1 MQVTLKLS
9 DLSRALVAAS
19 IVPARPV
26 TPVLGSVLLRAEGD
40 RLWLA
45 ATDLEVSVRLAVPAE
60 VHEPGEAAPPAK
72 TLADLVRRL
81 PASAGEVGLASSGG
95 KLRAGYGAGAV
106 ELAGFA
112 PEQFP
117 AFPEEPDDP
126 ACFLV
131 TGGELEELVAQL
143 GPVTADQPP
152 FSGVLCEVEEGR
164 ITWVATDTHRL
175 AVKAGA
181 EVDASFRAVFP
192 LKALEA
198 AARLAGEGVCEVRVD
213 PGMAV
218 MNMADAAV
226 AARLI
231 GMKYPDWKKAVPA
244 EGGPVVTAGSKL
256 LAAALERAL
265 LIARAAPKE
274 RANIVRLEF
283 GAGGLV
289 VAAES
294 DVGSALEA
302 VEAKLDGEPGRVYF
316 NGAYLLEA
324 LRHLSGRDAVLRFV
338 AGNRA
343 AWVSGGPDADYR
355 CLVLAVVVS
364 GAAAE
369 AA

>member
-1 MQVTLKLS
+1 MQVTVKLS

-26 TPVLGSVLLRAEGD
+26 MPVLGSVLLRAQDD

-60 VHEPGEAAPPAK
+60 VHEPGEAAAPARP
-72 TLADLVRRL
+72 LADLVRRL
-81 PASAGEVGLASSGG
+81 PASAEKVRLTSRDG
-95 KLRAGYGAGAV
+95 KTRAEYGAGAV
-106 ELAGFA
+106 ELAGFP

-117 AFPEEPDDP
+117 AFPEEPGDP
-126 ACFLV
+126 VCFLV
-131 TGGELEELVAQL
+131 AGSELEELVAEL
-143 GPVTADQPP
+143 GPVTAEQPP
-152 FSGVLCEVEEGR
+152 FCGVLCEVEEGR

-175 AVKAGA
+175 AVKTGI
-181 EVDASFRAVFP
+181 EVEGSFRAVFP

-198 AARLAGEGVCEVRVD
+198 AARLAGEGVAEVRVGS
-213 PGMAV
+213 GMAV

-244 EGGPVVTAGSKL
+244 GGGAVVTVGARTF
-256 LAAALERAL
+256 AAALERAL

-274 RANIVRLEF
+274 RANVVRLEF
-283 GAGGLV
+283 GPDGLV
-289 VAAES
+289 VAAEGE
-294 DVGSALEA
+294 VGSALEA
-302 VEAKLDGEPGRVYF
+302 VEARLDGEPGRVYF
-316 NGAYLLEA
+316 NAAYLLDA
-324 LRHLSGRDAVLRFV
+324 LRPLSGREAVLRFV
-338 AGNRA
+338 PGLRA
-343 AWVSGGPDADYR
+343 AWVQAEPDAGYR

-364 GAAAE
+364 GAAVE